1 MLWSFW
7 RVDQV
12 SMTIGWSDMDFVTF
26 FPARAISGLFLANR
40 PWPKIWHLLFL
51 TLLQTYNKFLK
62 RKWIYMEE
70 HMGGNSDPRV
80 NLLLRSFDTSWLSFA
95 DKVTTGRYNFESL
108 IVKIIL
114 LESALVLS
122 TPPIVKTQ
130 CFVHLSFS
138 SIFQLINDIS
148 SHLQKLL
155 RYFNGTAIV
164 VFSIIPF
171 AVAVF
176 TINVVLCLEDI
187 KILLSVM
194 LALKHKNWLLHL

>member
-1 MLWSFW
+1 
-7 RVDQV
+7 
-12 SMTIGWSDMDFVTF
+12 
-26 FPARAISGLFLANR
+26 
-40 PWPKIWHLLFL
+40 
-51 TLLQTYNKFLK
+51 
-62 RKWIYMEE
+62 MEE

-114 LESALVLS
+114 LGSALVLS

-130 CFVHLSFS
+130 CFVVHSSLS

-148 SHLQKLL
+148 SNLQKLL

-171 AVAVF
+171 AVAMF
-176 TINVVLCLEDI
+176 TINFVLYLEDI
-187 KILLSVM
+187 RILLSVM